1 MKNKT
6 KIALVLL
13 VAYFATTNV
22 TAQQNVTYSCNFTN
36 IVATKWNNGEWNN
49 AKFVPRTNSFLI
61 KIENGN
67 VDVKSV
73 AEHLGG
79 WGGMDVT
86 CSYID
91 SIDNDA
97 KHYRCMQKVVS
108 SKMLIFNP
116 TTKNGALVTPD
127 GALYPDAW
135 KLKDD
140 VGIEFFKCK

>member
-1 MKNKT
+1 MKYKT
-6 KIALVLL
+6 KIALILL
-13 VAYFATTNV
+13 VTYFATTNV
-22 TAQQNVTYSCNFTN
+22 TAQQNITYSCNFTS

-49 AKFVPRTNSFLI
+49 AKFVPRTTSFLI

-79 WGGMDVT
+79 WGGVDVA

-91 SIDNDA
+91 SINNDS

-116 TTKNGALVTPD
+116 TTLNGALVTPD
-127 GALYPDAW
+127 GALYPDSW